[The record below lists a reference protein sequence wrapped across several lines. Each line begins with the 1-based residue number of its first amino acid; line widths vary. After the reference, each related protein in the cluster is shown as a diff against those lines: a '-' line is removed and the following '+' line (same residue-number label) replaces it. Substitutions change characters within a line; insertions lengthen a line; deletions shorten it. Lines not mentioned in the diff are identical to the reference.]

1 MLVMKRILALLV
13 VLFFLFIPL
22 SAYPQVRIEPNALI
36 DSNFSRGAVEQGVQ
50 IIRLYGYAC
59 NSVSSLS
66 VGWKGNVEIKCNNYK
81 YTYEIVDRGGRWT
94 VCIDKCK
101 F

>member
-1 MLVMKRILALLV
+1 MLVMKRIISLFVL
-13 VLFFLFIPL
+13 LFFLFISL
-22 SAYPQVRIEPNALI
+22 SAYPQVRIEPDALI

-66 VGWKGNVEIKCNNYK
+66 VGWKGKVKIKCNNYK
-81 YTYEIVDRGGRWT
+81 YKYEIVDRGGMWV

>member
-1 MLVMKRILALLV
+1 MKRILFLLALV
-13 VLFFLFIPL
+13 FSFPVI
-22 SAYPQVRIEPNALI
+22 SHAQVRIEPNALI

-50 IIRLYGYAC
+50 IIRLYGYTC

-66 VGWKGNVEIKCNNYK
+66 VGWKGNVKIKCNNYK
-81 YTYEIVDRGGRWT
+81 YEYEIVDRGGMWV
-94 VCIDKCK
+94 VCIEKCK